1 MDSGPLTGIF
11 IHDAVTTIMTGFP
24 GLPGIAELHRSMQVV
39 DAAYESARTGKAVT
53 ASIAW

>member
-1 MDSGPLTGIF
+1 
-11 IHDAVTTIMTGFP
+11 VTTIMTGFP